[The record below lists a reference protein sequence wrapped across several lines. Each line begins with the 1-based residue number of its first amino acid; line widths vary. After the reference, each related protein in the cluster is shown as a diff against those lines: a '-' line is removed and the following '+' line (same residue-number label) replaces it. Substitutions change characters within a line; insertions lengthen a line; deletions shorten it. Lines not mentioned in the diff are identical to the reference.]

1 MAIPAIAL
9 FFALHWLAAP
19 RSMAT
24 AQEDIVQ
31 AILDMRLRLDATEAT
46 FQSTRDDNARLNTLL
61 AQTTSVG
68 GRTAPPPPVMSSL
81 VDTRLIGK
89 PAVFAGTQESWTDWS
104 FVFKAYCS
112 ALSTRLVALM
122 EAAQGQPAL
131 IMPTD
136 PADQAISAQL
146 YYALA
151 LSCKE
156 RALEK
161 LRAAPIGNGLEIWR
175 LFCEEWEPRQRMRF
189 TAMLTSIL
197 RIELKDPIISS
208 LEVWERAI
216 REYEQQSGDDVSDAI
231 KASVLSSS
239 IVNARIREH
248 LALNAS
254 RLPDYKSV
262 REEVVKIV
270 QAQKR
275 WTTIDG
281 EPTTEPMEVDAL
293 GKGKGKGKNKSKDK
307 GKNKSKDKGA
317 YKGKHMEKGTHGMSD
332 EQRET
337 RTCHYC
343 HKPGHLAAACK
354 KKAKDEGRDKRP
366 TAALTDS
373 AGSSSMPPTSTTIN
387 SLGLYSS
394 GDFAAAAAILAQQ
407 ALDHRRADHP
417 MNIYSVCGP
426 EGPEDAP
433 WPDTDDQRWA
443 CPLLLVNAIP
453 GADPSDIWALYDS
466 GSGLT
471 TCPQHMFQDIVLEK
485 GSRPCTLEAATGDAV
500 LPIGKR
506 RVAFSDEAGEALDI
520 AFTVTNVTKG
530 IISADAMIDK
540 GYVATLAAD
549 GSY

>member
-1 MAIPAIAL
+1 M
-9 FFALHWLAAP
+9 
-19 RSMAT
+19 
-24 AQEDIVQ
+24 
-31 AILDMRLRLDATEAT
+31 
-46 FQSTRDDNARLNTLL
+46 
-61 AQTTSVG
+61 
-68 GRTAPPPPVMSSL
+68 
-81 VDTRLIGK
+81 IGK

-112 ALSTRLVALM
+112 ALSKRLVALM

-146 YYALA
+146 HYVLA

-275 WTTIDG
+275 WTAIDG
-281 EPTTEPMEVDAL
+281 HRRPSTASPRPSPWRSMHSARARARARTKARIRARA
-293 GKGKGKGKNKSKDK
+293 S
-307 GKNKSKDKGA
+307 
-317 YKGKHMEKGTHGMSD
+317 
-332 EQRET
+332 RRT
-337 RTCHYC
+337 R
-343 HKPGHLAAACK
+343 
-354 KKAKDEGRDKRP
+354 
-366 TAALTDS
+366 ALTR
-373 AGSSSMPPTSTTIN
+373 ANTWKR
-387 SLGLYSS
+387 
-394 GDFAAAAAILAQQ
+394 ARLA
-407 ALDHRRADHP
+407 
-417 MNIYSVCGP
+417 
-426 EGPEDAP
+426 
-433 WPDTDDQRWA
+433 
-443 CPLLLVNAIP
+443 
-453 GADPSDIWALYDS
+453 
-466 GSGLT
+466 
-471 TCPQHMFQDIVLEK
+471 
-485 GSRPCTLEAATGDAV
+485 
-500 LPIGKR
+500 
-506 RVAFSDEAGEALDI
+506 
-520 AFTVTNVTKG
+520 
-530 IISADAMIDK
+530 
-540 GYVATLAAD
+540 
-549 GSY
+549 